1 MLIGGMTVRIV
12 TCYIPET
19 HMGQD
24 ALLPAMF
31 MSRSLR
37 SNVALGLLFNILV
50 LTFACGMS
58 GTGEGHAHPGSAW
71 VPLCSLEGGSYV
83 DLSSDLVGAGHG
95 HSEAM
100 SFDCPV
106 CQSASLLL
114 LMVIV
119 LLLRKVLSSQ
129 PFRVPPPTWLPRHA
143 WPPANPRAP

>member
-1 MLIGGMTVRIV
+1 
-12 TCYIPET
+12 
-19 HMGQD
+19 
-24 ALLPAMF
+24 MF
-31 MSRSLR
+31 ISRSLR

-58 GTGEGHAHPGSAW
+58 GMGEGHSHPGLAW

-83 DLSSDLVGAGHG
+83 DLSSDMVGAGHE
-95 HSEAM
+95 HAEAM

-114 LMVIV
+114 LLVVV
-119 LLLRKVLSSQ
+119 LLLRKLHRALSFSFQ
-129 PFRVPPPTWLPRHA
+129 SPAWFPRQA